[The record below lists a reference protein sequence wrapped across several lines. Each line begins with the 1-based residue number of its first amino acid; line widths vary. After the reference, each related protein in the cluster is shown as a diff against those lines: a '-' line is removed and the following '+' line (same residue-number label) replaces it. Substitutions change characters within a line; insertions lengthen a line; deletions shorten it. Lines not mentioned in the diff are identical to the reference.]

1 MTSSCS
7 TLHLHIYLSFDMVDY
22 CCHMILLILL
32 NISSP
37 YCGDQTDNST
47 KGLEAKVLTAP
58 LRVFYPLWEKGMYS
72 IQEFGLFNPFKIILY
87 NFILHR
93 CMYLN
98 SKVTPTSH
106 CIGCNFKF
114 LHPEQVTKTCNQ
126 SFIVEYFL

>member
-1 MTSSCS
+1 
-7 TLHLHIYLSFDMVDY
+7 MVDY

-72 IQEFGLFNPFKIILY
+72 IQEFGLFNHFKIIMKATEL
-87 NFILHR
+87 R
-93 CMYLN
+93 
-98 SKVTPTSH
+98 
-106 CIGCNFKF
+106 
-114 LHPEQVTKTCNQ
+114 
-126 SFIVEYFL
+126 FIVSNYSQLCNCSNLIIKVV